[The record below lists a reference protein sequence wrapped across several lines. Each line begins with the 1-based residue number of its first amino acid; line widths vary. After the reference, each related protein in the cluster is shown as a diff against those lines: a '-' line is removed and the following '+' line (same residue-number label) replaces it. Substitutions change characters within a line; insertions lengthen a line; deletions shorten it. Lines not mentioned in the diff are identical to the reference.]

1 MKFDYK
7 ELFKV
12 YFEPADMEGR
22 LCHKRAHKSGFK
34 ERWFKLRYNFLF
46 YQDNYQTGKVDKTN
60 PTGVILLENYNV
72 NVSMLHD
79 NSFAFKITFRNEPQK
94 HHILS
99 ARSKLQIEQWIKF
112 IKQASY
118 GYWRLQLTTLQQ
130 TLFEKTGEDPL
141 LMYPRNKGIIR
152 DEAWQDKS
160 SFKSHIKSFAFVA
173 PLSTI
178 EASTTEIDLINFT

>member
-72 NVSMLHD
+72 N
-79 NSFAFKITFRNEPQK
+79 
-94 HHILS
+94 
-99 ARSKLQIEQWIKF
+99 IEQWIKF